1 MAMMTAVIGMIGNNK
16 NTKRTEDQ
24 ETTAVELKKRNEELE
39 KALSQSKEREEHMKR
54 ELQSACERLRVA
66 EEGEER
72 LCSQLGELEAEAVHQ
87 ARDYQA
93 RIVSLMNQLSQAQ
106 NLLKASSISISSTS

>member
-1 MAMMTAVIGMIGNNK
+1 MALMTAVIGMMGNNK
-16 NTKRTEDQ
+16 NTKITEAQ
-24 ETTAVELKKRNEELE
+24 ETPALELKKKNEELE
-39 KALSQSKEREEHMKR
+39 KALSQSKEREEQMKR

-72 LCSQLGELEAEAVHQ
+72 LCSQLGELEAEAVLL
-87 ARDYQA
+87 ARDYHA
-93 RIVSLMNQLSQAQ
+93 RIVSLMKQLAQAQ

>member
-1 MAMMTAVIGMIGNNK
+1 MASMMAVFGIGNFQK
-16 NTKRTEDQ
+16 KKPEEVVAPD
-24 ETTAVELKKRNEELE
+24 EEATASLELKKRNEELE
-39 KALSQSKEREEHMKR
+39 KELRQSKEREEQMRH
-54 ELQSACERLRVA
+54 ELQSTWDRLRVA

-87 ARDYQA
+87 ARDYHA

-106 NLLKASSISISSTS
+106 NLLKSSSS